1 MWEHF
6 GGCFLGTD
14 AAIADE
20 DIEITGFAERQSSP
34 DARGSEVPSVAIEYS
49 FLLDNNFAQFAK
61 RPLDRPIDIQIP
73 GDPIPFYDL
82 LSAATRGRGVASV
95 AVIPRR
101 GASTQVRWTPQ
112 SEQEPAFLAYSITKT
127 FTAAL
132 ILEGCEQGALR
143 LDDRLA
149 KWFPRISR
157 ADRITLRQ
165 LLNHTAGIPDYGGLR
180 SYHESLKAEPAT
192 PWSFE
197 RYAAETFDRGL
208 SFQPGQGWAYSN
220 PGYMLLKRVIEDV
233 TGTSFRGLVAAR
245 IARPLGLRRTFVAE
259 STDDLKELALGTSNV
274 LSPEG
279 SPRDVRTHY
288 HPGWVSHGVVASTAS
303 DLVAFVDGLFRGEL
317 LSSHSLDEMTRLV
330 PVTRASGPPSEQTV
344 RSRRGTPSYGL
355 GLMGD
360 PASPW
365 GLIVGHNG
373 GGPCY
378 SASVFHAV
386 DLDGATVC
394 AMGAIE
400 DDFSTEDLVF
410 EVLDRLAS
418 RNETVAD

>member
-1 MWEHF
+1 VGDAT
-6 GGCFLGTD
+6 GGEMAGGHSNRS
-14 AAIADE
+14 
-20 DIEITGFAERQSSP
+20 TG
-34 DARGSEVPSVAIEYS
+34 
-49 FLLDNNFAQFAK
+49 
-61 RPLDRPIDIQIP
+61 IQIP
-73 GDPIPFYDL
+73 GTPIPFDDL
-82 LSAATRGRGVASV
+82 LGAATRGRGVASV
-95 AVIPRR
+95 AVITST

-112 SEQEPAFLAYSITKT
+112 SQHEPAFLAYSLTKT
-127 FTAAL
+127 FVAAL
-132 ILEGCEQGALR
+132 ILGVCEQGNLH

-157 ADRITLRQ
+157 ADRITVRQ

-180 SYHESLKAEPAT
+180 AYHESLKADPAT

-197 RYAAETFDRGL
+197 RYAAETFDQGL
-208 SFQPGQGWAYSN
+208 SFEPGQAWGYSN
-220 PGYMLLKRVIEDV
+220 PGYMLLKRILEEVA
-233 TGTSFRGLVAAR
+233 GASFRALVAER

-259 STDDLKELALGTSNV
+259 GIDDLAGLAPGTSNV
-274 LSPEG
+274 LSPDS

-303 DLVAFVDGLFRGEL
+303 DLVSFVDGLFRGML
-317 LSSHSLDEMTRLV
+317 LSRKSLDEMTRLV
-330 PVTRASGPPSEQTV
+330 PVPADPGPPPEQNV
-344 RSRRGTPSYGL
+344 RVRRGTPSYGL

-360 PASPW
+360 PTSPW
-365 GLIVGHNG
+365 GLVVGHNG

-400 DDFSTEDLVF
+400 DDFSAEELVF
-410 EVLDRLAS
+410 DVLDDLATS
-418 RNETVAD
+418 GHRGDGR